1 MGRSVAKAA
10 VGKWQELRTVTK
22 DSSLRDAVE
31 LMVTEGLSS
40 VPVVERP
47 NSLKPTDVLCKAD
60 VVRLLATT
68 KSEQPTNLY
77 STIMTATVDDAL
89 RSRDPRDNI
98 DPPFCSFKDSVVSV
112 IDKTLAYKDFRCIF
126 ALDDA
131 GRLMGAISVSDL
143 MRHIMTQRIRPP
155 LTG

>member
-1 MGRSVAKAA
+1 M
-10 VGKWQELRTVTK
+10 L
-22 DSSLRDAVE
+22 
-31 LMVTEGLSS
+31 VTEGLSS

-60 VVRLLATT
+60 VIRMLATT
-68 KSEQPTNLY
+68 KSESPTNLY
-77 STIMTATVDDAL
+77 STIMSATVEEAL
-89 RSRDPRDNI
+89 QSRDPHDNI

-112 IDKTLAYKDFRCIF
+112 IDKTLAYKDFRSIY

-143 MRHIMTQRIRPP
+143 MRHVMTQRLRPP